1 MEKIE
6 EKDNIELII
15 GDLNWNESRNENETF
30 DLDVSA
36 FLLNKDK
43 KLDRD
48 ENFIF
53 YNNKISEDDSVI
65 YTSDNTTGNKVDDE
79 ELIVVNLNKVT
90 SEIERISIVASIHEV
105 DDEDYYFKDIKNSNL
120 KISKSGDEFDL
131 SGKMMFKFDL
141 EKEFGN
147 EKAIIA
153 LEIVRNGEEWEYI
166 PKSKGFKRWIN
177 RYYKI
182 LRRKYIGGK
191 I

>member
-1 MEKIE
+1 MEKIWMEKIE

-65 YTSDNTTGNKVDDE
+65 YTSDNITGNKVDDE
-79 ELIVVNLNKVT
+79 ELIVVNLNKVP

-153 LEIVRNGEEWEYI
+153 LEIVRNGEGWECI
-166 PKSKGFKRWIN
+166 PKSKGFKGGLIDII
-177 RYYKI
+177 RYY
-182 LRRKYIGGK
+182 GGN